1 MIRQD
6 YFMRMVQRLAQAL
19 AQALFH
25 KGRQEFEQAENEL
38 NAALEECFGLDTGIP
53 DLEQIIALCAAEGG
67 ADTMVRLAD
76 VFAERGEIRRAL
88 GKSSDATNNDALA
101 LGLYLEVLHS
111 GLVSLDLIQKTEA
124 LVERT
129 SGTRLPAAVLKR
141 LLRYYEARGLLG
153 RAEDVLYD
161 WLDTKDPLAPGGGLD
176 FYQRASRHSDEDL
189 SRGGLSRDE
198 VEQGLAD
205 WRQKTRDL

>member
-6 YFMRMVQRLAQAL
+6 YFMRMVQRLTQAL

-25 KGRQEFEQAENEL
+25 KGRQEFEQAEQEL

-88 GKSSDATNNDALA
+88 GKSSDATTNDALA

-124 LVERT
+124 LIGRT
-129 SGTRLPAAVLKR
+129 TGTRLPAAVLKR

-161 WLDTKDPLAPGGGLD
+161 WLDTKDPLAPEGGLD
-176 FYQRASRHSDEDL
+176 FYQRVSRQSNDDL
-189 SRGGLSRDE
+189 SRGGLARDE

-205 WRQKTRDL
+205 WRQKMRNL

>member
-6 YFMRMVQRLAQAL
+6 YFMRTVQRLTQAL

-25 KGRQEFEQAENEL
+25 KGRQEFEQAEQEL
-38 NAALEECFGLDTGIP
+38 NTALQECFGPDTPIP
-53 DLEQIIALCAAEGG
+53 DLEQIIALCASEGG

-88 GKSSDATNNDALA
+88 RGTSDATHNDALA

-111 GLVSLDLIQKTEA
+111 GLVSIDLIEKTEA
-124 LVERT
+124 LIGRT
-129 SGTRLPAAVLKR
+129 TGSRLPAPVLKR
-141 LLRYYEARGLLG
+141 LLRYYEARGMLG

-161 WLDTKDPLAPGGGLD
+161 WLDTKDPLAPEGGLD
-176 FYQRASRHSDEDL
+176 FYQRVTRQSDKDL
-189 SRGGLSRDE
+189 ARGGLSRDE

-205 WRQKTRDL
+205 WRQKTRNL

>member
-25 KGRQEFEQAENEL
+25 KGRQEFEQAEHEL
-38 NAALEECFGLDTGIP
+38 NSALEECFGLGAQLP
-53 DLEQIIALCAAEGG
+53 DLEQIIALCASEGG

-76 VFAERGEIRRAL
+76 VFAERGELHRAR
-88 GKSSDATNNDALA
+88 GNTSNAPHDNALA

-111 GLVSLDLIQKTEA
+111 GLVSIDLIQKSET
-124 LVERT
+124 LIERT
-129 SGTRLPAAVLKR
+129 TATRLPAAVLKR

-161 WLDTKDPLAPGGGLD
+161 WLDTKDPLAPEGGLD
-176 FYQRASRHSDEDL
+176 FYQRVSKNSDEDL

-205 WRQKTRDL
+205 WRQKTRSL